1 MMQKIMVICGDGI
14 GLEIMDVI
22 LFVFGKLDIGF
33 EYEDVDVGL
42 VVLEKYG
49 DLMLVVML
57 ELIVCNKIVLK
68 SLLIMLVGGGFI
80 LINVSLCCYFDLYVN
95 VCLVILFLNI
105 KLCFGDGV
113 NLIIVCENIEGVY
126 LVEGQEVLV
135 DGEIVFF
142 GICIICKGF
151 ECIVCY
157 VFELVCSIGC
167 KKVIVVY
174 KVNIIKLI
182 LGLFLVVVC
191 EVVVKYLDIEF
202 QEMIVDNVCMQLVMC
217 LEQFDI
223 IVIINL
229 FGDII
234 FDLCVGF
241 VGGLGLVLGVN
252 IGENVVIFEVV
263 YGIVLDIVGQ
273 GKVNLCVLL
282 FVVVQMLDYVGQIEN
297 VECLCK
303 VIVVMLEVKDLLIGD
318 FGGIGNMMGFV
329 QVIVSCL

>member
-1 MMQKIMVICGDGI
+1 MMQKIMVIRGDGI

-22 LFVFGKLDIGF
+22 LFVFDQFKIGL
-33 EYEDVDVGL
+33 EYEDVDVGF

-49 DLMLVVML
+49 DLMLVVIL
-57 ELIVCNKIVLK
+57 ELIVCNKVVLK
-68 SLLIMLVGGGFI
+68 SLLIILVGGGFI

-95 VCLVILFLNI
+95 VCLVYIFLNI
-105 KLCFGDGV
+105 KLCFDNV
-113 NLIIVCENIEGVY
+113 DLIIVCENIEGVY

-157 VFELVCSIGC
+157 VFELVKSIGC

-182 LGLFLVVVC
+182 LGLFLNVVC
-191 EVVVKYLDIEF
+191 EVVVQYLDIEF
-202 QEMIVDNVCMQLVMC
+202 QEMIVDNCCMQLVMC
-217 LEQFDI
+217 LEQFDV

-234 FDLCVGF
+234 FDLCVGL

-252 IGENVVIFEVV
+252 IGKDVVIFEVV

-282 FVVVQMLDYVGQIEN
+282 LVVVQMLDYIGQLEN

-303 VIVVMLEVKDLLIGD
+303 VIVVIMEVKDLLIGD
-318 FGGIGNMMGFV
+318 LGGIGIIMSFV
-329 QVIVSCL
+329 KVIVSCL